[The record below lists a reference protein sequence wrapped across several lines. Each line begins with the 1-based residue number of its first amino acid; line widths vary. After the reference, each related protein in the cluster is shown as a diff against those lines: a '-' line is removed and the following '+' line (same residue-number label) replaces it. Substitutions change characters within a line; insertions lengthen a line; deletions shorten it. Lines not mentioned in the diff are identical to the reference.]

1 VRLVRLLTPEARIL
15 VGKEIR
21 QLLRSRGALIS
32 SLILPVMFLIVVPA
46 IQYFSFSAA
55 ASSGGRGGTTIPNA
69 APPGLAGLKPVGILT
84 FYLIPMFTALS
95 GIIMPSVTSLYT
107 IVQERERKTLELLIA
122 LPVRVTDIIYAKLA
136 ATLLIAV
143 TVMLPLFAIQAIA
156 VLVLGLA
163 GPGWVAAELL
173 LLACSIACSIC
184 ISFVL
189 ALLAR
194 DFRTSQQI
202 NGFLL
207 MPILLL
213 VNAVLLVLPG
223 SIKVPALAVLLLVV
237 GAVALTVALR
247 RLTFERYLS

>member
-1 VRLVRLLTPEARIL
+1 LLTPEGRIL
-15 VGKEIR
+15 VDKEIR

-46 IQYFSFSAA
+46 IQYFSFTAA
-55 ASSGGRGGTTIPNA
+55 PNGGRSASAIPNA
-69 APPGLAGLKPVGILT
+69 APPGLAGLKPIGIVA
-84 FYLIPMFTALS
+84 FYLIPMFTALA
-95 GIIMPSVTSLYT
+95 GVVMPSVTSLYT
-107 IVQERERKTLELLIA
+107 IVQERERKTLELLVA
-122 LPVRVTDIIYAKLA
+122 LPVRLTDIIYAKLA

-143 TVMLPLFAIQAIA
+143 VVMLPLFAIQAIA
-156 VLVLGLA
+156 VLVVGLA
-163 GPGWVAAELL
+163 GPAWVAAELFL
-173 LLACSIACSIC
+173 LGCSIACSIC

-207 MPILLL
+207 MPILIL

-223 SIKVPALAVLLLVV
+223 SIKVPILAVLLLVV
-237 GAVALTVALR
+237 GAIALAVALR

>member
-1 VRLVRLLTPEARIL
+1 MKLGRLLTPEARIL
-15 VGKEIR
+15 VDKEIR

-46 IQYFSFSAA
+46 IQYFSFAA
-55 ASSGGRGGTTIPNA
+55 APSGGRAVNGIPNA
-69 APPGLAGLKPVGILT
+69 APPGLAGLRPSGILT
-84 FYLIPMFTALS
+84 FYLLPMFTALA
-95 GIIMPSVTSLYT
+95 GIVMPSVTSLYT
-107 IVQERERKTLELLIA
+107 IVQERERRTLELLVA
-122 LPVRVTDIIYAKLA
+122 LPVRLTDIIYAKLG

-143 TVMLPLFAIQAIA
+143 VVMLPLFAIQAVA
-156 VLVLGLA
+156 VLVVGLA
-163 GPGWVAAELL
+163 GPAWVAAELL
-173 LLACSIACSIC
+173 LLGCAIACSIC

-207 MPILLL
+207 MPILIL

-223 SIKVPALAVLLLVV
+223 SIKVPTLAVLLLVA
-237 GAVALTVALR
+237 GAVALGVAVR